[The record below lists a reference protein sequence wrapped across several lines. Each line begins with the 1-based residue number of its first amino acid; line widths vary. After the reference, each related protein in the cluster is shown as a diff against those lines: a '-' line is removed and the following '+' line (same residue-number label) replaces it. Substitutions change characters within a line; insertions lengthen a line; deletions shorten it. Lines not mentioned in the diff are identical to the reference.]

1 MFWLKMMKDNKRG
14 INPLLLKL
22 GVALAISFA
31 GFLYSHIRTRRISS
45 TSTPPPPCSPH
56 TPSQGN
62 KKISSGSSSS
72 TPTFRDVG
80 SILQENIKESPRQRG
95 TMDAPPV
102 GFASSNTDSGDED
115 GFLLPEFNDLVLEE
129 FEVHSTNSSISPR
142 KDVDRSVKLKIAV
155 DKETEKEVLN
165 LRNMIHI
172 LRERERKLEMQLLEY
187 YGLKEQETAVMEL
200 QNRLKINSVESKL
213 FNLKIESLQADKQ
226 RLETQVADYSNVVA
240 ELESARAKIKML
252 KRKIRLDEEHTREW
266 LSHLQHKVANLQDQ
280 EHITVGNDL
289 DTQKRLQRL
298 EELEGESAEL
308 RIANSRLQYENSE
321 LARRLESTQI
331 LATSVL
337 ELPEAEAL
345 QEANHQLKKENDD
358 LTKEIEQLQANR
370 CADVEEL
377 VYLRWVNACL
387 RYELR
392 NYKGPPGKTVA
403 RDLNKNLSPKSEEK
417 AKQLIVEYAN
427 SEGSGDKG
435 ILDFDSEYWS
445 SSQNSSH
452 AESFELDDSS
462 SFDVSYAR
470 TSSSSRSKFFSKLKK
485 LLHGKHS
492 PKHNHSSVDRS
503 PTSYAASGRRESIST
518 SSFEEMRTCSGST
531 VSSHQDSSL
540 SAMDSIGSGS
550 RSGERDNKMV
560 PRSQSMSRASL
571 DTPLRPRTL
580 SLECIK
586 EGEGMRRNSD
596 VRSSFLYKRMVLKEE
611 SDSGSGN
618 DNQGEKD
625 LASEKLELMKFAEAL
640 KGSSPR
646 TPGSSSYRL
655 F

>member
-1 MFWLKMMKDNKRG
+1 MFWSKMMKDKRG

-45 TSTPPPPCSPH
+45 TSPPPSSPH
-56 TPSQGN
+56 SPSQGQ
-62 KKISSGSSSS
+62 KKINSGSSSS
-72 TPTFRDVG
+72 IPTFKDVG
-80 SILQENIKESPRQRG
+80 SILQENIKESPRQTG
-95 TMDAPPV
+95 TMDASSV
-102 GFASSNTDSGDED
+102 GLTSSNTDSGDED

-129 FEVHSTNSSISPR
+129 FEVHSNNSSISPR
-142 KDVDRSVKLKIAV
+142 KDVDRSVKLKIAL
-155 DKETEKEVLN
+155 DKETEKEVHN

-213 FNLKIESLQADKQ
+213 FNLKIESLQADKR
-226 RLETQVADYSNVVA
+226 RLEAQVADQSNVMA

-252 KRKIRLDEEHTREW
+252 KRKIRLDEEHTRER

-280 EHITVGNDL
+280 EISAVNDL

-337 ELPEAEAL
+337 ELPESEAL
-345 QEANHQLKKENDD
+345 QEANHQLKKENED
-358 LTKEIEQLQANR
+358 LAKEIEQLQANR
-370 CADVEEL
+370 CTDVEEL

-403 RDLNKNLSPKSEEK
+403 RDLSKNLSPKSEEK
-417 AKQLIVEYAN
+417 AKRLIVEYAN
-427 SEGSGDKG
+427 SEGNGDKG

-452 AESFELDDSS
+452 AELSELDDS
-462 SFDVSYAR
+462 SFDVSYPR
-470 TSSSSRSKFFSKLKK
+470 TNSSSRSKVFSKLRK

-518 SSFEEMRTCSGST
+518 SSFEEMRTCSAST
-531 VSSHQDSSL
+531 GSSHQDSSL
-540 SAMDSIGSGS
+540 STMDSTGLES
-550 RSGERDNKMV
+550 RFEEHNNKMV
-560 PRSQSMSRASL
+560 HRSQSMSRASL
-571 DTPLRPRTL
+571 DTPLRPRRL

-586 EGEGMRRNSD
+586 EGGGMRRNSD
-596 VRSSFLYKRMVLKEE
+596 IGSSFLYKRMILKEE
-611 SDSGSGN
+611 SDSGLGN
-618 DNQGEKD
+618 DSQVEKD

-640 KGSSPR
+640 KGSNISPITHR
-646 TPGSSSYRL
+646 SSSYRL